1 MRKDIFKKNLKDK
14 MTNVTLEPYG
24 VYSNTPKIIEIEL
37 EKIEFNPHQPR
48 LEYDEK
54 KLEELVKSIN
64 KQGLI
69 SPIVVRKKENKY
81 EIIAGH
87 RRYLAFKKLNK
98 EIIPVIVK
106 RINDRDMQTLALIE
120 NIIRENLDPLEISIA
135 LENLLLNNIA
145 KTQNELA
152 DLLGLNESTISRY
165 LKLLTLPEDIK
176 NKIKKREYT
185 NLIVLNKLAK
195 FPNNEAVNLFNIILE
210 KNLNREDALELIK
223 NANKL
228 ERENRNIVFK
238 GRGFKIE
245 KKDISTKIE
254 INFNKIQTDREK
266 IDTLLKSLEEVLKS
280 CTVQD

>member
-106 RINDRDMQTLALIE
+106 KINDRDMQTLALTE

-195 FPNNEAVNLFNIILE
+195 LPNNEAVNLFNIILE

-228 ERENRNIVFK
+228 DRENRNIVFK

>member
-37 EKIEFNPHQPR
+37 EKIEFNLHQPR

-106 RINDRDMQTLALIE
+106 KINDRDMQTLALTE

-195 FPNNEAVNLFNIILE
+195 LPNNEAVNLFNIILE